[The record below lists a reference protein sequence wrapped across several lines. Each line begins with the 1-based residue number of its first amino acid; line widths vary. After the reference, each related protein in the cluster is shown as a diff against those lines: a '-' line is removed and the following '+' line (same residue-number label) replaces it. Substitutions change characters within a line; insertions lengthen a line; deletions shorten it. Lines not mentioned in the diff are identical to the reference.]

1 MVKLEQLKNEA
12 LELSIR
18 ERAELAHILI
28 ASIEE
33 RGEMDVASAWDMELK
48 KRIREI
54 REDKVKGVPA
64 EEVFAKLEKKYH

>member
-1 MVKLEQLKNEA
+1 MVTLKRLKNEA
-12 LELSIR
+12 LELPIQ

-33 RGEMDVASAWDMELK
+33 RGEMDVSSAWDMELE

-54 REDKVKGVPA
+54 REDKVKGVPV

>member
-1 MVKLEQLKNEA
+1 MVTLKRLKNDI
-12 LELSIR
+12 LELPIR

-33 RGEMDVASAWDMELK
+33 RGEVDVSSAWDMELK
-48 KRIREI
+48 KRVREI
-54 REDKVKGVPA
+54 REDKVKGVPV

>member
-64 EEVFAKLEKKYH
+64 EAVFAKLEKKYH